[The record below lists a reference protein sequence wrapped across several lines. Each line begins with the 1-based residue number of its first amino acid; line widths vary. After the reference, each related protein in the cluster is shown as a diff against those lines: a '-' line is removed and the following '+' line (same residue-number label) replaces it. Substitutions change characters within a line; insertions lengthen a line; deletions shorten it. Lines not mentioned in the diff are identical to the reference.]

1 MKNLTKY
8 IIITL
13 AILVAEL
20 VGAYILLITSKYKS
34 DDTPYK
40 SVMIQMLV
48 AVITFYPTI
57 LVVDKYMKT
66 WSKNYL
72 SKMQKATSNKLMG
85 LIAGFLI
92 AFILLLM
99 GFVKIIYNRSM
110 VDDIGTWFDQFI

>member
-1 MKNLTKY
+1 MKKLTKY

-40 SVMIQMLV
+40 SALIQMLV
-48 AVITFYPTI
+48 AVATFYPTI

-66 WSKNYL
+66 WSKDYL
-72 SKMQKATSNKLMG
+72 NKMQKATSNKFWGLM
-85 LIAGFLI
+85 IGFCVAI
-92 AFILLLM
+92 ILLLM
-99 GFVKIIYNRSM
+99 GFVKILYNRSM
-110 VDDIGTWFDQFI
+110 LEDIADWFERFI